1 MTETARASATG
12 DPDVSLR
19 HPGGELPLRVVP
31 ATEGASGL
39 DTG

>member
-1 MTETARASATG
+1 MSESASGPAAG